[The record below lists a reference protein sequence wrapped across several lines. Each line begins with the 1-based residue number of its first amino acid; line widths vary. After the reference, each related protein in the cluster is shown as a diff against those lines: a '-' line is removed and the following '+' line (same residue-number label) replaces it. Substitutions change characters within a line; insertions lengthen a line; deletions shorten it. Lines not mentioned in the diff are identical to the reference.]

1 MAGRPKMVP
10 GGGADAGSAFGGLR
24 HKHARGGAVLR
35 PGGGCEFSPCAGTD
49 RAARADRRPHAPTP
63 APTDAP
69 TPEPEPEQP
78 ALSGADAILV
88 WVPVHGGTKYH
99 SDPGCSNMKDPRQVT
114 QQQAMAEG
122 FAPCK
127 KCYG

>member
-1 MAGRPKMVP
+1 MNRQKNGERRWP
-10 GGGADAGSAFGGLR
+10 G
-24 HKHARGGAVLR
+24 ARKWFRAAALTLAVLLA
-35 PGGGCEFSPCAGTD
+35 GCGTNTQEEA
-49 RAARADRRPHAPTP
+49 RSSALAAAVSSAPVPEPTEPP